1 MNSFDEKTQKKEVSV
16 VSMATMTGAPRD
28 WLDSVRSLLEL
39 EGSSECE
46 IVAWDN
52 VSASRDFNGS
62 KARISAAWT
71 LSAAVT
77 ALIGERPSIEAI
89 LIAVSPVVVP
99 GELLDRALEW
109 MQNDQRIATVSFLSN
124 AAGALSF
131 PHRNSPT
138 PYGVPGMDESGVC
151 RALRHASPDIG
162 PVSLQVP
169 VGAVVLV
176 NARVIR
182 AVGGFDPESDSNPSE
197 SLAEFALRTA
207 RRGFRHVL
215 DASSYVTA
223 QWSSVGAPIEASD
236 DPRSRQRLH
245 AHDGSFPA
253 LHDHL
258 RSSQIS
264 ALAIALD
271 VARSKI
277 QGLRVLIDG
286 SCLGPMEMGTQVQ
299 TLALVRS
306 LLNREDIS
314 RVVLAVPNATLPAY
328 ARDLLLQAKLTICDA
343 TDLMFQ
349 GAEQVDILHRPF
361 QPDRQIPW
369 ERWRQLSKRIVVT
382 LQDLIAYRVGSYHE
396 TGQRWLEYRNNIE
409 IAAGRSDAIV
419 AISDD
424 TSESI
429 INERLAVEF
438 QRIYVVKNGGD
449 HLTDTDVEQVP
460 QALVEKGLVAA
471 QFLLVL
477 GASYSHKNRDL
488 AILAW
493 KELRRR
499 GHNIALVMAG
509 AVVAK
514 GSSRQEEAVARW
526 GADEEQLVIMPD
538 VSSAVRNWL
547 LRHASIVLYPT
558 SAEGFGLVPF
568 EAASM
573 GTPTAHVSFGP
584 LRELI
589 DSPELPQDWDPLHMA
604 DHCQQLLQ
612 DPQFAGKNIK
622 RVLASGGR
630 LVWSATAADL
640 TVAYRQT
647 LASAPRN

>member
-1 MNSFDEKTQKKEVSV
+1 MSTPEASTAALAAITES
-16 VSMATMTGAPRD
+16 PRD

-39 EGSSECE
+39 RGSAGCE
-46 IVAWDN
+46 IAAWDN
-52 VSASRDFNGS
+52 VSASREFSGS
-62 KARISAAWT
+62 KAHLSPAWT
-71 LSAAVT
+71 LSSALAG
-77 ALIGERPSIEAI
+77 LIGRHSALEAV
-89 LIAVSPVVVP
+89 LIAVSPAVVP
-99 GELLDRALEW
+99 PELLQRGIEW
-109 MQNDQRIATVSFLSN
+109 MRRDPRIATVSFLSN

-138 PYGVPGMDESGVC
+138 PYGIAGMDEAGVC
-151 RALRHASPDIG
+151 RVLRDVSPDSG

-169 VGAVVLV
+169 MGPVVLV
-176 NARVIR
+176 NVRVIR
-182 AVGGFDPESDSNPSE
+182 AIGGFDPDRDSNPSE
-197 SLAEFALRTA
+197 ALAEFALRTG

-215 DASSYVTA
+215 DAASYVTA
-223 QWSSVGAPIEASD
+223 QWASSGAPVEASD

-245 AHDGSFPA
+245 ATDSCFPA

-258 RSSQIS
+258 RTSQAS

-271 VARSKI
+271 VARSKV

-306 LLNREDIS
+306 LLKRDDVS
-314 RVVLAVPNATLPAY
+314 RVVLAVPGAALPVY
-328 ARDLLLQAKLTICDA
+328 ARDLLLQSKLAICDA
-343 TDLMFQ
+343 TDLMFR

-361 QPDRQIPW
+361 QPDRPIPW
-369 ERWRQLSKRIVVT
+369 DRWRQLSKRIIVT

-396 TGQRWLEYRNNIE
+396 TGQHWLEYRNNIE
-409 IAAGRSDAIV
+409 AASRYADAIV

-424 TSESI
+424 TRESI
-429 INERLAVEF
+429 IDERLAVEL
-438 QRIYVVKNGGD
+438 QRIHVVKNGGD

-460 QALVEKGLVAA
+460 QALVEKGLAAA

-488 AILAW
+488 AIHTW

-499 GHNIALVMAG
+499 GHNVALVMAG

-514 GSSRQEEAVARW
+514 GASRQEEAVARRD
-526 GADEEQLVIMPD
+526 ADEDHLVVMPD

-589 DSPELPQDWDPLHMA
+589 DSPELPQDWNPVHMA
-604 DHCQQLLQ
+604 DYCQQLLQ
-612 DPQFAGKNIK
+612 DPALAEKNIK
-622 RVLASGGR
+622 HVLASGSR
-630 LVWSATAADL
+630 LVWAATAADL
-640 TVAYRQT
+640 TQAYRQT
-647 LASAPRN
+647 LATAPRA

>member
-1 MNSFDEKTQKKEVSV
+1 MSSPGDNLNIARDKV
-16 VSMATMTGAPRD
+16 VSLAVITNATRD
-28 WLDSVRSLLEL
+28 WLDSVRSLLNL
-39 EGSSECE
+39 QGSASCE

-52 VSASRDFNGS
+52 VSAGRDFAGS
-62 KARISAAWT
+62 KARLNSAWT
-71 LSAAVT
+71 LSAAVAGIMSKESSPE
-77 ALIGERPSIEAI
+77 ALVV
-89 LIAVSPVVVP
+89 AVSPAVVP
-99 GELLDRALEW
+99 AELLDRALEW
-109 MQNDQRIATVSFLSN
+109 IRRDQRIATVSFLSN

-131 PHRNSPT
+131 PYRNSPT
-138 PYGVPGMDESGVC
+138 PHGIPSLDESEVC
-151 RALRHASPDIG
+151 EKLRDVQPDSG

-169 VGAVVLV
+169 MGPVVLV
-176 NARVIR
+176 NARVIK
-182 AVGGFDPESDSNPSE
+182 AVGGFDPDSDSNPSE
-197 SLAEFALRTA
+197 ALAEFALRTG

-215 DASSYVTA
+215 DAGSYVTG
-223 QWSSVGAPIEASD
+223 QWTSNGAPIEASD
-236 DPRSRQRLH
+236 EHRSRQRLH
-245 AHDGSFPA
+245 VRDSCFPA
-253 LHDHL
+253 LHDHI
-258 RSSQIS
+258 RSSQAS
-264 ALAIALD
+264 ALGIALD
-271 VARSKI
+271 VARSKV

-306 LLNREDIS
+306 LLKRDDVS
-314 RVVLAVPNATLPAY
+314 RVVLATPNAMLPGY
-328 ARDLLLQAKLTICDA
+328 ARDLLLQSKLAICDA
-343 TDLMFQ
+343 SDLMFK

-361 QPDRQIPW
+361 QPDRSIPW
-369 ERWRQLSKRIVVT
+369 GRWRELSKRIVIT

-396 TGQRWLEYRNNIE
+396 SGHRWLEYRNNIE
-409 IAAGRSDAIV
+409 AAARFSDAIV

-424 TSESI
+424 TRESI
-429 INERLAVEF
+429 LDERLAVEL
-438 QRIYVVKNGGD
+438 QRIHVVKNGGD
-449 HLTDTDVEQVP
+449 HLVAGDVEQMP
-460 QALVEKGLVAA
+460 RALVEKGLVAA

-488 AILAW
+488 AIRTW

-514 GSSRQEEAVARW
+514 GASRQEEAIARRD
-526 GADEEQLVIMPD
+526 ADEDYLVVLPD

-584 LRELI
+584 LKELI

-604 DHCQQLLQ
+604 DYCHQLLQ
-612 DPQFAGKNIK
+612 EPDQAAKNVK
-622 RVLASGGR
+622 HVLASGNH
-630 LVWSATAADL
+630 LVWATTAADL
-640 TVAYRQT
+640 TLAYRQT
-647 LASAPRN
+647 LAAPPRA